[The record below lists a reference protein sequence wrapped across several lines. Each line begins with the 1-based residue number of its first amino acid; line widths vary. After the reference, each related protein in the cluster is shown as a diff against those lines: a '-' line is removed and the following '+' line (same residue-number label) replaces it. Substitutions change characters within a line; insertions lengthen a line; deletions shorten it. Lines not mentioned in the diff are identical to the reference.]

1 MSGEDAPRPYPEDLI
16 VPEIKTNKQSTGT
29 HDAAADSG
37 HCSVRYLRPE
47 DELPP
52 DLLWSELDGVRLAC
66 YRSALAMWPNIRRLC
81 PSFWDCVPCWT
92 GSMHASTGNELRRCI
107 RPSWQQRLSPCV
119 ADHGSARAFARRQRS
134 GHFPAGCGVHRH
146 GINHTVGSVSNS
158 LLLQSRLDAR

>member
-52 DLLWSELDGVRLAC
+52 DLLWTQRAGWRAVGVLPLSLGDVAQHSAIVSIILGLCAVLDWQHAC
-66 YRSALAMWPNIRRLC
+66 KHW
-81 PSFWDCVPCWT
+81 
-92 GSMHASTGNELRRCI
+92 E
-107 RPSWQQRLSPCV
+107 
-119 ADHGSARAFARRQRS
+119 
-134 GHFPAGCGVHRH
+134 
-146 GINHTVGSVSNS
+146 
-158 LLLQSRLDAR
+158 